1 MTHPR
6 TIASVWAAKG
16 TAYASRALRRG
27 GGTAASGLVGL
38 TLQPGL
44 IAELAS
50 QLGEGC
56 VIVTGTNGKTTTSLL
71 INNAARE
78 SGLDVLA
85 NASGSNLMR
94 GVASTLALAAG
105 PDGRLLD
112 PEQRLGVFEMDE
124 AAMTVALP
132 HLKPRAVVFTNL
144 FRDQLDRYGE
154 VDAVASRWRAALAR
168 APKDLHLVLNADD
181 PSIALLGE
189 GHDSGSLTYFGVEGK
204 ALGHDAPDH
213 AADALTCLCGAR
225 LEYAVAFYGHV
236 GHWRCPACK
245 RKRPKPHI
253 AARRLNLKDGRTATF
268 ELTLSALSPDPSP
281 RGRGEPEEGTA
292 PSRNGANDVEN
303 PLSVNGEGA
312 GGGVSRV
319 SLPLGGLYNV
329 YNALA
334 AVACTTALGI
344 PQNSTLR
351 ALESATAAFG
361 RQEAFEVDGR
371 RVELFLG
378 KNPAGLNQVLQTLML
393 DPARK
398 TALFVL
404 NDGIADGRDVSWVW
418 DADFEVAA
426 GKLERVITSGTRAAE
441 MALRLKYAEWPEPTL
456 EVDPDIARALDRAI
470 ALTPDGACLTI
481 VPTYTAMLTVRELL
495 AKRTGKQ
502 EFWRE

>member
-1 MTHPR
+1 MADPR
-6 TIASVWAAKG
+6 TLASVWAAKA

-38 TLQPGL
+38 WLQPGL
-44 IAELAS
+44 IADLAT

-56 VIVTGTNGKTTTSLL
+56 IIVTGTNGKTTTSLL
-71 INNAARE
+71 IADAARE
-78 SGLDVLA
+78 AGLDVLA

-105 PDGRLLD
+105 SDGKLID
-112 PEQRLGVFEMDE
+112 PQRRIGVFEMDE
-124 AAMTVALP
+124 AAMTLALP
-132 HLKPRAVVFTNL
+132 ELRPRTVVFTNL

-154 VDAVASRWRAALAR
+154 VDAVASRWRDALAR

-181 PSIALLGE
+181 PSVALLGE
-189 GHDSGSLTYFGVEGK
+189 GRENVTYFGVEGK

-213 AADALTCLCGAR
+213 ASDALTCICGAR
-225 LEYAVAFYGHV
+225 FEYAVAFYGHV

-245 RKRPKPHI
+245 RKRPKPQV
-253 AARRLNLKDGRTATF
+253 AARRVSLKDGRTATF
-268 ELTLSALSPDPSP
+268 ELALSPSPSSAA
-281 RGRGEPEEGTA
+281 GRGEPESTTPLSIYAHSEDPLPVDGEGTGGA
-292 PSRNGANDVEN
+292 VRSRIA
-303 PLSVNGEGA
+303 
-312 GGGVSRV
+312 
-319 SLPLGGLYNV
+319 LPLGGLYNV

-334 AVACTTALGI
+334 AVAATTALGI
-344 PQNSTLR
+344 PVDATVR
-351 ALESATAAFG
+351 ALEGATAAFG

-371 RVELFLG
+371 RIELFLG
-378 KNPAGLNQVLQTLML
+378 KNPAGLNQVLSTLLL

-404 NDGIADGRDVSWVW
+404 NDGIADGRDVSWIW

-426 GKLERVITSGTRAAE
+426 GKLDRVFTSGARAAE
-441 MALRLKYAEWPEPTL
+441 MALRLKYAEWPERTM

-470 ALTPDGACLTI
+470 ALTPEGTCLTI

-502 EFWRE
+502 EFWRS

>member
-6 TIASVWAAKG
+6 TLASVWAAKG

-38 TLQPGL
+38 WLQPSL
-44 IAELAS
+44 IADLAG

-71 INNAARE
+71 IANAARE
-78 SGLDVLA
+78 AGLDVLA
-85 NASGSNLMR
+85 NGSGSNLMR

-105 PDGRLLD
+105 PDGQLESAD
-112 PEQRLGVFEMDE
+112 HRLGVFEMDE
-124 AAMTVALP
+124 AAMTLALP

-154 VDAVASRWRAALAR
+154 VDAVASRWRDALAR
-168 APKDLHLVLNADD
+168 ASKDLHLILNADD
-181 PSIALLGE
+181 PSVAMLGE
-189 GHDSGSLTYFGVEGK
+189 GRDHVTYFGVEGQ

-213 AADALTCLCGAR
+213 AADALTCICGAR
-225 LEYAVAFYGHV
+225 LEYALAFYSHI
-236 GHWRCPACK
+236 GHWRCPACR
-245 RKRPKPHI
+245 RKRPKPQV
-253 AARRLNLKDGRTATF
+253 AARRVNLKDGRTATF
-268 ELTLSALSPDPSP
+268 ELSA
-281 RGRGEPEEGTA
+281 GEEK
-292 PSRNGANDVEN
+292 ANIQ
-303 PLSVNGEGA
+303 LG
-312 GGGVSRV
+312 
-319 SLPLGGLYNV
+319 LGGLYNV

-334 AVACTTALGI
+334 ATAAMTALGL
-344 PQNSTLR
+344 PFDATQR
-351 ALESATAAFG
+351 ALESAAAAFG

-378 KNPAGLNQVLQTLML
+378 KNPAGLNQVLQTLLL
-393 DPARK
+393 DGERK

-426 GKLERVITSGTRAAE
+426 GKLDRVFTSGTRAAE
-441 MALRLKYAEWPEPTL
+441 MALRLKYAEWPERTM
-456 EVDPDIARALDRAI
+456 EVDPYIARALDRAI
-470 ALTPDGACLTI
+470 ALTPEGACLTV
-481 VPTYTAMLTVRELL
+481 VPTYTAMLEVRELL

-502 EFWRE
+502 EFWR